1 MKLKTLFLIT
11 FLIFIASDLNAE
23 NSFKYPVHSLKEF
36 RSSKKLTLCNET
48 VPLDSQSVWEM
59 LDREFVISVGNRPQV
74 VMWLKRSKRYFPYIE
89 ARLREK
95 GLPEDLKYLAV
106 IESALMRYSYSQK
119 GAVGSWQ
126 FIDGTAKRYNLRVN
140 EWFDDR
146 LNFSKST
153 DAAIDYLRYLYKTF
167 DSWTLAFA
175 AYNCGEERIK
185 REIREQGVNNYY
197 KLNLPLETER
207 FVFRILAA
215 KIILSDPENY
225 GFHLDEDEYY
235 HPVEFDEV
243 WIDIPFNVRIRVIAE
258 AANSFFKEIKE
269 LNPEIRGYYL
279 PQGKHLIRIPKGN
292 SGLFEEN
299 LQIRL
304 KRLAKEKIFHLYT
317 VKEGDSLMSISR
329 RFNVGVDSLEMWN
342 GLEKKNFIYPGQK
355 IKIYTEAL
363 EEQGM

>member
-1 MKLKTLFLIT
+1 MNLKTLFLIT
-11 FLIFIASDLNAE
+11 FLIFIASYVRADDQC
-23 NSFKYPVHSLKEF
+23 KYPLYSLKEF
-36 RSSKKLTLCNET
+36 RSSNKLTLCNEP
-48 VPLDSQSVWEM
+48 VPLDDESVWER
-59 LDREFVISVGNRPQV
+59 LDREFVVSIGNIPQV
-74 VMWLKRSKRYFPYIE
+74 VMWLKRSRRYFPYIE

-95 GLPEDLKYLAV
+95 GLPEDLKYMAV
-106 IESALMRYSYSQK
+106 IESALIKYSYSAK
-119 GAVGSWQ
+119 GAAGSWQ
-126 FIDGTAKRYNLRVN
+126 FVDGTAKRYNLRVN

-153 DAAIDYLRYLYKTF
+153 DAAIDYLSYLYKTF
-167 DSWTLAFA
+167 DSWVLAFA

-243 WIDIPFNVRIRVIAE
+243 WVDIPFNVHIRVIAE

-269 LNPEIRGYYL
+269 LNPEIKGYYL
-279 PQGKHLIRIPKGN
+279 PPGKHLIRIPKGN
-292 SGLFEEN
+292 SGLFEDN

-304 KRLAKEKIFHLYT
+304 KRLAKEKNVT
-317 VKEGDSLMSISR
+317 VK
-329 RFNVGVDSLEMWN
+329 
-342 GLEKKNFIYPGQK
+342 
-355 IKIYTEAL
+355 
-363 EEQGM
+363 